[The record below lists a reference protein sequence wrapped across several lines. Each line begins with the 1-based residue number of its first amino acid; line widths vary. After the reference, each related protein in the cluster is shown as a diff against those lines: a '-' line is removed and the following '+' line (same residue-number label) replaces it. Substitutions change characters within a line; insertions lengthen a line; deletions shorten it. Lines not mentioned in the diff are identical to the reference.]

1 MRSYD
6 AARGS
11 FSFFEIL
18 ARIVVGIGLL
28 AALLG
33 AALAAKTGG
42 NGPPNVLFAALGTIP
57 GGFIALAGFYGLVMA
72 QMGRASVD
80 GAEYA
85 QLSLSVA
92 RQQLELSQEAL
103 ALSKSQAQ
111 PTYATKLATAT
122 ASATQ
127 ATAPTAS
134 PDSTGQSSY
143 ADRPM
148 TEPSVVSGADGHLDA
163 AGEPN
168 GLGSEASQAAP
179 QLEHKTAVLLPEL
192 NGSEPANAEP
202 VAPSPATQ
210 SAVAEAAVDTA
221 LVYHNGH
228 FLVGGKP
235 FKTKGEALAYQS
247 ELQAK
252 ETS

>member
-33 AALAAKTGG
+33 GAFAAKAGG
-42 NGPPNVLFAALGTIP
+42 NGPPNVLFGALGTIP

-92 RQQLELSQEAL
+92 RQQLEVSQEAL
-103 ALSKSQAQ
+103 ALSKSKVQA
-111 PTYATKLATAT
+111 TYAAKMA
-122 ASATQ
+122 ASAASAVQ
-127 ATAPTAS
+127 ATDPTAS
-134 PDSTGQSSY
+134 PDGTGQPSY
-143 ADRPM
+143 ADHPM
-148 TEPSVVSGADGHLDA
+148 AEPSVESDADGQLDA
-163 AGEPN
+163 ASEPN
-168 GLGSEASQAAP
+168 RLASEASQSAP
-179 QLEHKTAVLLPEL
+179 QLERKTAVPVAAQPHIDTEVEYRDGRYLVAGQQFWSRKEAEDYAREAH
-192 NGSEPANAEP
+192 SAAEP
-202 VAPSPATQ
+202 T
-210 SAVAEAAVDTA
+210 
-221 LVYHNGH
+221 
-228 FLVGGKP
+228 
-235 FKTKGEALAYQS
+235 
-247 ELQAK
+247 
-252 ETS
+252 

>member
-18 ARIVVGIGLL
+18 ARLVIAVGFVAGF
-28 AALLG
+28 LG
-33 AALAAKTGG
+33 AGFAMDMGG
-42 NGPPNVLFAALGTIP
+42 RNTPPVLSAALGAIP

-103 ALSKSQAQ
+103 ALSKSQVQ
-111 PTYATKLATAT
+111 PTYATKLATAA

-127 ATAPTAS
+127 ATDQTAS
-134 PDSTGQSSY
+134 SDSTGQPSY
-143 ADRPM
+143 ADRSV
-148 TEPSVVSGADGHLDA
+148 TDPSVEPQPSTQIDSGPNPHTLAPEVSHPTA
-163 AGEPN
+163 
-168 GLGSEASQAAP
+168 
-179 QLEHKTAVLLPEL
+179 QLEHKTAVPVAAL
-192 NGSEPANAEP
+192 NASEPAEAQL
-202 VAPSPATQ
+202 AASPAT
-210 SAVAEAAVDTA
+210 ELAAIQPHVDTEVEYRDGRY
-221 LVYHNGH
+221 LVAGQQ
-228 FLVGGKP
+228 FWSRK
-235 FKTKGEALAYQS
+235 EAEDYAR
-247 ELQAK
+247 
-252 ETS
+252 ETHGATEPT